1 VSGSATAFD
10 PQRFVASL
18 PFRPGVYRMYD
29 AAGELIYVGKAARLR
44 DRVGSYFSTRL
55 QSPKVA
61 AMLKRVV
68 RVEVTVVGSE
78 TDALLLECNLI
89 KAHRPRYNVI
99 LRDDKSFPYLLC
111 PQDHDFPRLQF
122 WRGLRRPV
130 GRLFGPFPNPQVVK
144 QVLHQLQK
152 VFRIRNCRDGF
163 FAHRTRP
170 CLQYQIGRCS
180 APCVG
185 LISKAAYRNDL
196 DGALR
201 VLEGGSEGLR
211 AELRERMAAASVALE
226 FEAAARLRDQL
237 AGLTE
242 LQTQQIANV
251 PRTRDVDV
259 IALAGEPGQY
269 AVTLLTVR
277 EGASLGTTNFFP
289 VAVSEPA
296 DALAEFLL
304 QHYARAAVPAE
315 IVINRELPDHGSVA
329 EALLAVAGHAVRLR
343 QGARG
348 LPGRWL
354 ELAEENA
361 REALRMRANRR
372 DLVAQALNSLAALIA
387 LPMPPERIDCF
398 DISHTGGEGTVAGCV
413 VFGPDGPVKRA
424 YRRYNIEGVGP
435 GDDYAALEQALARH
449 GARIVAG
456 DLPRPDLLLID
467 GGPGQ
472 LNAAA
477 QGLAR
482 AACTGLALLGISK
495 GPDRR
500 PGQERLHLPG
510 ESVALTV
517 APDSP
522 VLHLLQRIRDEAHRF
537 AITGHRR
544 RRARRFQ
551 ESILETVPGL
561 GPARRRALLV
571 HFGGLPGVLRAAI
584 ADLEQVEGVGT
595 ALARTLYDHLHPGA

>member
-1 VSGSATAFD
+1 
-10 PQRFVASL
+10 
-18 PFRPGVYRMYD
+18 MYD
-29 AAGELIYVGKAARLR
+29 QAGELIYVGKAARLR
-44 DRVGSYFSTRL
+44 DRVGSYFSARP

-61 AMLKRVV
+61 AMLKRVA

-99 LRDDKSFPYLLC
+99 LRDDKSFPFLLC
-111 PQDHDFPRLQF
+111 PQDHEFPRLQF
-122 WRGLRRPV
+122 WRGLRRPA
-130 GRLFGPFPNPQVVK
+130 GRLFGPFPNAQVVK

-163 FAHRTRP
+163 YRHRTRP

-185 LISKAAYRNDL
+185 LITRDEYRKDL

-201 VLEGGSEGLR
+201 VLEGGGAGLR
-211 AELRERMAAASVALE
+211 VELGERMAAASAALQ

-242 LQTQQIANV
+242 LQSQQLAST

-277 EGASLGTTNFFP
+277 EGLSLGTSNFFP
-289 VAVSEPA
+289 AAVSEPA

-304 QHYARAAVPAE
+304 QHYARQAVPAE
-315 IVINRELPDHGSVA
+315 IVINKELPDQASVA
-329 EALLAVAGHAVRLR
+329 EALLAVAGHAVRLH

-354 ELAEENA
+354 ELAEDNA
-361 REALRMRANRR
+361 IEALRMRANRR
-372 DLVAQALNSLAALIA
+372 DSVAQALQSLATLVA
-387 LPMPPERIDCF
+387 LPAPPERIDCF
-398 DISHTGGEGTVAGCV
+398 DISHTAGEGTVAGCV

-424 YRRYNIEGVGP
+424 YRRYNIEGVGA
-435 GDDYAALEQALARH
+435 GDDYAALGQALGRH
-449 GARIVAG
+449 GTRIVAG
-456 DLPRPDLLLID
+456 DLPRPDLLLVD

-472 LNAAA
+472 LQAAA
-477 QGLAR
+477 DGLER
-482 AACTGLALLGISK
+482 AACTDLALLGISK

-510 ESVALTV
+510 NPVALTL

-571 HFGGLPGVLRAAI
+571 HFGGLPGVLRAAV

>member
-1 VSGSATAFD
+1 
-10 PQRFVASL
+10 
-18 PFRPGVYRMYD
+18 MYD
-29 AAGELIYVGKAARLR
+29 ASGELIYVGKAARLR
-44 DRVGSYFSTRL
+44 DRVGSYFSARP

-61 AMLKRVV
+61 AMLKRVG

-111 PQDHDFPRLQF
+111 PTDHDFPRLQF
-122 WRGLRRPV
+122 WRGLRRPN
-130 GRLFGPFPNPQVVK
+130 GKLFGPFPNALVVK

-163 FAHRTRP
+163 FAHRSRP
-170 CLQYQIGRCS
+170 CLQHQIGRCS

-185 LISKAAYRNDL
+185 LISKADYRHDL

-201 VLEGGSEGLR
+201 VLEGGSAGLR
-211 AELRERMAAASVALE
+211 AELETRMAAAAAELR
-226 FEAAARLRDQL
+226 FEAAAMLRDQL
-237 AGLTE
+237 AGLAE
-242 LQTQQIANV
+242 LQNQQIANA

-259 IALAGEPGQY
+259 IALQGEPGQY
-269 AVTLLTVR
+269 AVSLLTVR
-277 EGASLGTTNFFP
+277 EGRSLGTTNFFP
-289 VAVSEPA
+289 TAVGEPA
-296 DALAEFLL
+296 DTLAEFLL
-304 QHYARAAVPAE
+304 QHYTRQAVPAE
-315 IVINRELPDHGSVA
+315 IVIDQELPDHSAVA
-329 EALLAVAGHAVRLR
+329 EALVAVAGHAVQFRR
-343 QGARG
+343 GARG

-354 ELAEENA
+354 ELAEDNA

-372 DLVAQALNSLAALIA
+372 VSVALSLQWLADTLRLPQA
-387 LPMPPERIDCF
+387 PERIECF

-413 VFGPDGPVKRA
+413 VFGPEGPQKRA
-424 YRRYNIEGVGP
+424 YRRYNIEGLEP
-435 GDDYAALEQALARH
+435 GDDYAALEQTLARH

-456 DLPRPDLLLID
+456 DLPRPDLVLID
-467 GGPGQ
+467 GGAGQ
-472 LNAAA
+472 LRAAE

-482 AACTGLALLGISK
+482 AQCTGLALLGISK
-495 GPDRR
+495 GAGRR

-510 ESVALTV
+510 GDVALTV
-517 APDSP
+517 PADCP

-571 HFGGLPGVLRAAI
+571 HFGGLPGVLRAGV